1 MPIPE
6 AAPDYGSVKE
16 QLITEIRAHGHAVTG
31 IYVGRQ
37 ALVLTTTGARSGEPR
52 VSPLAYSMDRERFVV
67 TASRGGSP
75 RHPSWYHNLVVNPI
89 VTVEVDLKWIAV
101 RASTVEGEQ
110 REHLWLRHIALHP
123 GIGPYADMTHRVIPV
138 VVLEPLLEPIR

>member
-6 AAPDYGSVKE
+6 PVPDYGSVKD
-16 QLITEIRAHGHAVTG
+16 QLIAEIRAHGHAVTG

-37 ALVLTTTGARSGEPR
+37 ALVLTTTGARSGESR
-52 VSPLAYSMDRERFVV
+52 VSPLAYSTDTGRFVV

-89 VTVEVDLKWIAV
+89 ATIEVDLKRLGV
-101 RASTVEGEQ
+101 RASTAEGEE
-110 REHLWLRHIALHP
+110 RERLWLQHIALHP
-123 GIGPYADMTHRVIPV
+123 GIGPYAGMTRRIIPV
-138 VVLEPLLEPIR
+138 VVLEPLLDT

>member
-6 AAPDYGSVKE
+6 PVPDYGSVKE
-16 QLITEIRAHGHAVTG
+16 QLIAEIRAHGHAVTG

-37 ALVLTTTGARSGEPR
+37 ALVLSTTGARSGESR
-52 VSPLAYSMDRERFVV
+52 VSPLAYSTDTGRFVV

-89 VTVEVDLKWIAV
+89 ATIEVDLKRIGV
-101 RASTVEGEQ
+101 RASTAEGEE
-110 REHLWLRHIALHP
+110 RERLWLQHIALHP
-123 GIGPYADMTHRVIPV
+123 GIGPYAGMTHRIIPV
-138 VVLEPLLEPIR
+138 VVLEPLLDT

>member
-6 AAPDYGSVKE
+6 PVAAYGSVKE
-16 QLITEIRAHGHAVTG
+16 QLIAEIRAYGHAVTG

-52 VSPLAYSMDRERFVV
+52 VSPLAYSLDSGRFVV

-75 RHPSWYHNLVVNPI
+75 QHPSWYLNLVAHPI
-89 VTVEVDLKWIAV
+89 VTIEVDGKAIEARATIAQ
-101 RASTVEGEQ
+101 APE
-110 REHLWLRHIALHP
+110 RERLWAQHIALHP
-123 GIGPYADMTHRVIPV
+123 GIGPYAEMTSREIPV
-138 VVLEPLLEPIR
+138 VVLESIR

>member
-6 AAPDYGSVKE
+6 PVPDYGSVKD
-16 QLITEIRAHGHAVTG
+16 QLIAEIRAHGHAVTG

-37 ALVLTTTGARSGEPR
+37 ALVLTTTGARSGESR
-52 VSPLAYSMDRERFVV
+52 VSPLAYSTDTGRFVV

-89 VTVEVDLKWIAV
+89 ATIEVDLKRLGV
-101 RASTVEGEQ
+101 RASTAEGEE
-110 REHLWLRHIALHP
+110 RERLWLQHIALHP
-123 GIGPYADMTHRVIPV
+123 GIGPYAGMTHRIIPV
-138 VVLEPLLEPIR
+138 VVLEPLLDT